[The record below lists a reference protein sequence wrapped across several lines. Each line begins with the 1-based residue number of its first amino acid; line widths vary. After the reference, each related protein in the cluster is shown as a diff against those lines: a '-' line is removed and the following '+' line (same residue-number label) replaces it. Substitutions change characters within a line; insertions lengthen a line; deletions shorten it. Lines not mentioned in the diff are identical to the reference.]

1 MFAARV
7 VFTLPNIFILR
18 LWWDLMKWTYF
29 IYLFYIN
36 WSLSGIPAWPA
47 NLPQRRP
54 QPPEVSGGYTS
65 DESVGGTRE
74 KFPPRRI
81 KHRIAAFQWFCAYG
95 EIFHLLSYGKL
106 SFVFKQKKTI
116 TTVVGLWNFWLCPRI
131 WLSYGPPSV
140 CLVVHHVAAR
150 ARAFP
155 RAFVCQETVD
165 VSTIQFLIYTVF
177 VHHTGERFL
186 IHFKKGKNIFV
197 FC

>member
-1 MFAARV
+1 MTNDK
-7 VFTLPNIFILR
+7 TLSHNICCKRSFYPS
-18 LWWDLMKWTYF
+18 KY
-29 IYLFYIN
+29 IYIY

-54 QPPEVSGGYTS
+54 QPPEVGGGYTS

-81 KHRIAAFQWFCAYG
+81 KHRIAAFQWFCAHV
-95 EIFHLLSYGKL
+95 EIFHLLSCDKL
-106 SFVFKQKKTI
+106 TIVFQQKKLLQPSLVYET
-116 TTVVGLWNFWLCPRI
+116 FEFCPRI

-140 CLVVHHVAAR
+140 CIECPTVVHHVAAR
-150 ARAFP
+150 AGAFP

-177 VHHTGERFL
+177 VHQPAEKFL
-186 IHFKKGKNIFV
+186 IHFKKGKIYLYFLDYL
-197 FC
+197 F